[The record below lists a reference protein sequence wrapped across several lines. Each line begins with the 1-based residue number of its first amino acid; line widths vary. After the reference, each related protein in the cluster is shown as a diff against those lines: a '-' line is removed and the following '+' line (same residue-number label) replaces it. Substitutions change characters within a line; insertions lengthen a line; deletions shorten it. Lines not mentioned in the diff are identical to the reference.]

1 MLRTNIDLMYLV
13 RNDCRCQN
21 GMKIVAQGVIG
32 LNRID
37 SYIKFHSDITGSS
50 DNCITT
56 DISRNISG

>member
-1 MLRTNIDLMYLV
+1 MTAV
-13 RNDCRCQN
+13 CQY